1 MMSSQEAG
9 SGVGAHG
16 VSFENRIAIAALVTA
31 VVVLVTAS
39 ALFIVQQWQSGQLDL
54 KRHQTALTEIMADE
68 VSPAMA
74 RGDLAAEQK
83 ILSTLV
89 ASPSVRS
96 ADLIDSHG
104 RTLLHVADPRG
115 AAPSDGDVFD
125 TRAPVAFNGQSLG
138 ALVVRSPSFDRASI
152 LPRYLAVCG
161 ALFFAATGLA
171 LFMGRWL
178 AGLVIHPVNRLSQ
191 AMRDVTDS
199 GDYSQRV
206 PTWARDE
213 FGILTDSFN
222 DLLVQLQA
230 NDNALHRAMTDLVE
244 ARDAAQAANVLK
256 SQFLANMSHEIRTPL
271 NGVLAMA
278 QIIEMGELPQQQRE
292 RVEVIRRS
300 GEDLLTVLNDVLDI
314 SKIEAG
320 KMELDIGEFDA
331 EVLAA
336 NVKAVFAPL
345 IEAKKNLRFSLN
357 VQTEAAGLRRG
368 DPVRIGQILNNLVSN
383 AIKFTADGDVV
394 VTVEGTG
401 ADGRDG
407 LKLVVKDSG
416 VGIAADKLPLLF
428 EKFSQADGSNTRR
441 YGGTGLGLAICRELA
456 QLMRGKIE
464 VESTEGEGSI
474 FTVTLPAPRL
484 ARTETTGAAQPA
496 GALDANEDRPLRVL
510 AAEDIPT
517 NQLVLKT
524 IMQSFGVEI
533 SMVDNGRQAVEAWMA
548 EPFDLVLMDIQMP
561 EMDGIAATRAIRAQ
575 EAETGRDYTP
585 IIAVSANAMAHQ
597 VKDYLAAGMDGH
609 VAKPIELAK
618 LHAAIE
624 AALAKTAAARAA

>member
-1 MMSSQEAG
+1 MSRQEAG
-9 SGVGAHG
+9 SSVGARG
-16 VSFENRIAIAALVTA
+16 VSFENRIAISALVTA

-39 ALFIVQQWQSGQLDL
+39 ALFIVEQWQSGQIDL
-54 KRHQTALTEIMADE
+54 KRNQATLTQIMADQIA
-68 VSPAMA
+68 PATG
-74 RGDLAAEQK
+74 RGDAQAEHKMLTELAASPEVH
-83 ILSTLV
+83 SV
-89 ASPSVRS
+89 ALFDAQGR
-96 ADLIDSHG
+96 
-104 RTLLHVADPRG
+104 RTLQVMSPVGDA
-115 AAPSDGDVFD
+115 SDDSGYFE
-125 TRAPVAFNGQSLG
+125 TRARLTAGGQSLG
-138 ALVVRSPSFDRASI
+138 ELVVSSRAFDRASI
-152 LPRYLAVCG
+152 VPRYLAVCG

-178 AGLVIHPVNRLSQ
+178 AGLVVHPVNRLSQ

-206 PTWARDE
+206 PNWARDE

-222 DLLVQLQA
+222 DLLAQLQA

-278 QIIEMGELPQQQRE
+278 QIIEMGELSAQQRE
-292 RVEVIRRS
+292 RVDVIRRS
-300 GEDLLTVLNDVLDI
+300 GEELLAVLNDVLDI

-320 KMELDIGEFDA
+320 NMELEIGEIDA
-331 EVLAA
+331 EALGASVRAA
-336 NVKAVFAPL
+336 FAPL
-345 IEAKKNLRFSLN
+345 ADAKKNLRFA
-357 VQTEAAGLRRG
+357 VEVRPEAAGKRRG

-383 AIKFTADGDVV
+383 AIKFTVEGDVGV
-394 VTVEGTG
+394 LVDGIG
-401 ADGRDG
+401 PDGRDG
-407 LKLVVKDSG
+407 LRLTVKDTG
-416 VGIAADKLPLLF
+416 VGIGADKLPLLF

-441 YGGTGLGLAICRELA
+441 YGGAGLGLAICRELA

-464 VESTEGEGSI
+464 VESAEGTGST

-484 ARTETTGAAQPA
+484 AGTQEADAAQLDD
-496 GALDANEDRPLRVL
+496 ALDAGDERALRVL

-533 SMVDNGRQAVEAWMA
+533 TMVENGRQAVEAWIA
-548 EPFDLVLMDIQMP
+548 EPYDLILMDIQMP
-561 EMDGIAATRAIRAQ
+561 EMDGIAATRVIRAA
-575 EAETGRDYTP
+575 EAETGRQRTP
-585 IIAVSANAMAHQ
+585 IIAVSANAMTHQ
-597 VKDYLAAGMDGH
+597 VKEYLAAGMDGH
-609 VAKPIELAK
+609 VAKPIELSK

-624 AALAKTAAARAA
+624 AALADSAATEAA